1 MATRHTDYL
10 PLFCL
15 HEFITPKLN
24 IFSKLLI
31 MLNVYENTE
40 QINMTNTV
48 IQMKEKI
55 MIILTYLHTENEEF

>member
-1 MATRHTDYL
+1 MLTAY
-10 PLFCL
+10 PAYLFCL

-31 MLNVYENTE
+31 TLNVYENTE

-55 MIILTYLHTENEEF
+55 MIVLTYLHMENEEF